1 MPERRGFRGLLK
13 RILGFSVLFGVAV
26 FAISPAPYVIESP
39 GPVFNALGSLGDKQI
54 VTVVG
59 AKTYATDGQFDVLT
73 VQSRGTPEN
82 KPTWFEVLL
91 SMLNTDVTV
100 IPIDEIYPPG
110 STSQQQEQD
119 TTQMMLDSQRD
130 AIAVA
135 LKHQGYKFDTFVA
148 VDSIRK
154 KSPSSSKLEVDDRIT
169 KVNGDKVQ
177 FYEDITS
184 RVKASK
190 GKPVTIEVF
199 RDGATKSYEITPVK
213 DTDGTYRI
221 GIFVGYRY
229 DFPVDVK
236 LYLGDVTGPSAGL
249 MFSLSIL
256 DKMTPGSLN
265 GANQIAGTGTI
276 SPTGEVGAIG
286 GIRLKMI
293 AAKQAGAK
301 YFLAPKTNCDEVV
314 GHVPEGLVVHA
325 VDTFDDALDFLS
337 DLEQGIPVNP
347 ALNCP
352 VK

>member
-1 MPERRGFRGLLK
+1 MAEKRSIRSLIKRLLVTV
-13 RILGFSVLFGVAV
+13 ILVGSAV
-26 FAISPAPYVIESP
+26 FAISPAPYVIEMP

-73 VQSRGTPEN
+73 VQTRGAPEG
-82 KPTWFEVLL
+82 KPSWIEVLL
-91 SMLNTDVTV
+91 AMMNSDVKV
-100 IPIDEIYPPG
+100 VPMDEVYPPG
-110 STSQQQEQD
+110 STQKQQEQE
-119 TTQMMLDSQRD
+119 TTRMMLDSQRD

-135 LKHQGYKFDTFVA
+135 LKHQGYKFDTYVS

-154 KSPSSSKLEVDDRIT
+154 PSPATSKLKVDDRIT
-169 KVNGDKVQ
+169 KVNGDPVS

-184 RVKASK
+184 RIKASN
-190 GKPVTIEVF
+190 GNPVSIEVL
-199 RDGATKSYEITPVK
+199 RDGKTKTYEITPVK
-213 DTDGTYRI
+213 DDDGTYRI

-229 DFPVDVK
+229 DFPIDVK

-265 GANQIAGTGTI
+265 GSNHIAGTGTI

-286 GIRLKMI
+286 GIQLKMI
-293 AAKQAGAK
+293 AAKQAGAQ
-301 YFLAPKTNCDEVV
+301 YFLAPKSNCDEVV
-314 GHVPEGLVVHA
+314 GHVPSGLVVHA
-325 VDTFDDALDFLS
+325 VDTFEDALAFLS
-337 DLEQGIPVNP
+337 DLEQGLPVSP

>member
-1 MPERRGFRGLLK
+1 MPVSRAIRTAVK
-13 RILGFSVLFGVAV
+13 RFLAFAIFAGTII
-26 FAISPAPYVIESP
+26 FAISPAPYVIEMP

-59 AKTYATDGQFDVLT
+59 AQTYATEGQFDVLT
-73 VQSRGTPEN
+73 VQTRGTPEG
-82 KPTWFEVLL
+82 KPSWAEVLL
-91 SMLNTDVTV
+91 ATINSDVV
-100 IPIDEIYPPG
+100 VVPIEQVYPPG
-110 STSQQQEQD
+110 STQQQQEQE

-135 LKHQGYKFDTFVA
+135 LKKLGYKFDTRVA

-154 KSPSSSKLEVDDRIT
+154 SSPASSKLKVDDQIT
-169 KVNGDKVQ
+169 KVAGDEVHL
-177 FYEDITS
+177 YEDITS
-184 RVKASK
+184 RIKASG
-190 GKPVTIEVF
+190 GKPVSIEVL
-199 RDGATKSYEITPVK
+199 RDGALKTFEVTPVK

-229 DFPVDVK
+229 DFPIDVK

-256 DKMTPGSLN
+256 DKLTPGSLN
-265 GANQIAGTGTI
+265 GANHVAGTGTI
-276 SPTGEVGAIG
+276 SPNGEVGAIG

-301 YFLAPKTNCDEVV
+301 YFLAPKSNCDEVV
-314 GHVPEGLVVHA
+314 GHVPDGLVVRA
-325 VDTFDDALDFLS
+325 VDTFDDALEFLS
-337 DLEQGIPVNP
+337 DLEQSIPVSP
-347 ALNCP
+347 TLNCP

>member
-13 RILGFSVLFGVAV
+13 RILGFSVLLAIAV
-26 FAISPAPYVIESP
+26 FAISPSPYVIESP

-73 VQSRGTPEN
+73 VASRGTPEE
-82 KPTWFEVLL
+82 KPTWFEVGL
-91 SMLNTDVTV
+91 SMLNTDVMI
-100 IPIDEIYPPG
+100 IPMDEIYPPG

-135 LKHQGYKFDTFVA
+135 LKQQGYKFDTYVA

-154 KSPSSSKLEVDDRIT
+154 KSPSSSQLEVDDRIT
-169 KVNGDKVQ
+169 KVNGEKVR

-184 RVKASK
+184 RIKASK
-190 GKPVTIEVF
+190 GKSVTIEVL
-199 RDGATKSYEITPVK
+199 RDGETKSFEITPVK
-213 DTDGTYRI
+213 DSDGTYRI

-265 GANQIAGTGTI
+265 GGNQIAGTGTI

-301 YFLAPKTNCDEVV
+301 YFLAPKSNCDEVV

-347 ALNCP
+347 VLNCP